1 MKKLVASAVLSLCLG
16 GITAAPAF
24 AESPKTCENTDPY
37 KQGWTQQSVNE
48 QTAACE
54 SSSDNKHETVP
65 VVVSNTNPGGQLPP
79 GQQP

>member
-1 MKKLVASAVLSLCLG
+1 MKKLVAIAALSLCLG
-16 GITAAPAF
+16 GMSVPAF
-24 AESPKTCENTDPY
+24 AESPKTCENTQPY
-37 KQGWTQQSVNE
+37 KQGWTSETVNQ